1 MKITE
6 YGLTP
11 VKIKKTDELFKAQKH
26 LIESGQIIQFASGVF
41 ALNLVPKK
49 ALENINK
56 LIKHV
61 MDKHGLI
68 EVELPLLQPK
78 EIWENSG
85 RYDEYIQSETMLTTE
100 TNQGQFCLAPTA
112 EEAIVELSRSNIF
125 SHKQLP
131 VTYYQIGP
139 KFRNEIR
146 NRGFMFR
153 GKSFLMFDAYSFAKD
168 KESSSKI
175 YEDIKN
181 AYMEIFKQL
190 NLPVMPIAADPGQIG
205 GSMSEEFMLLSP
217 LGEDTILYNE
227 STKAGLNTEILEYP
241 NSNEILKSKY
251 GIEDISQFK
260 KVRSI
265 ELGHIFNLGT
275 KYSKSM
281 NYTFTDEN
289 EENKF
294 YEMGCYGIGVTRLLA
309 CIYEYFSTKDD
320 NGNLISINLPE
331 SIAPYL
337 VQIIS
342 SENRFK
348 EAEHLYNLLENKN
361 IPSIFDDRDSK
372 ISFGAKINE
381 VKTFGTPY
389 IAILG
394 DKNPNKIEIENTK
407 TKEKNILNK
416 DEFILFFENIL
427 SKRIYN

>member
-41 ALNLVPKK
+41 ALNLIPKK

-85 RYDEYIQSETMLTTE
+85 RYNDYIKSETMLITE
-100 TNQGQFCLAPTA
+100 TNQGEFCLAPTA
-112 EEAIVELSRSNIF
+112 EEAIVELSRLNIF

-175 YEDIKN
+175 YKDIKN
-181 AYMEIFKQL
+181 AYMEIFQSL

-217 LGEDTILYNE
+217 LGEDTILYDE
-227 STKAGLNTEILEYP
+227 STKIGLNTEILEYP

-251 GIEDISQFK
+251 GIEDISTFK
-260 KVRSI
+260 KVKSV

-281 NYTFTDEN
+281 NYTFADEN
-289 EENKF
+289 EESKF

-337 VQIIS
+337 VQIVS
-342 SENRFK
+342 SENRFG
-348 EAEHLYNLLENKN
+348 EAENLYNFLESEN

-381 VKTFGTPY
+381 IKTFGTPY
-389 IAILG
+389 LAILG
-394 DKNPNKIEIENTK
+394 DKNQNKIEIENTK
-407 TKEKNILNK
+407 TKEKKILSK
-416 DEFILFFENIL
+416 DEFISFLKNIL